1 VPNHY
6 PEHYPPKEKMLMLV
20 IRHLFPDLSQS
31 GTLSEI
37 KPLLRAYFPDIYTV
51 KKGVI
56 TQIDQVTSSSRAF
69 AISDIEFVIF
79 MGLRID
85 NDIKNTSRIGN
96 KFPFLRSE

>member
-1 VPNHY
+1 
-6 PEHYPPKEKMLMLV
+6 M
-20 IRHLFPDLSQS
+20 SQNE
-31 GTLSEI
+31 TLSEI
-37 KPLLRAYFPDIYTV
+37 RLPLRAYCPNIYTV

-85 NDIKNTSRIGN
+85 NEIKNTSRIGN
-96 KFPFLRSE
+96 TFPFLRSE

>member
-1 VPNHY
+1 MQRNKHSILDFCPRPAMKEMNVPIQKRIY
-6 PEHYPPKEKMLMLV
+6 
-20 IRHLFPDLSQS
+20 
-31 GTLSEI
+31 
-37 KPLLRAYFPDIYTV
+37 LRAYCPDIYTV

-85 NDIKNTSRIGN
+85 NEIKNTSRIGN

>member
-1 VPNHY
+1 
-6 PEHYPPKEKMLMLV
+6 MLRLV
-20 IRHLFPDLSQS
+20 IRRL
-31 GTLSEI
+31 GYLSE
-37 KPLLRAYFPDIYTV
+37 LSVLIYTV

-85 NDIKNTSRIGN
+85 NEIKNTSRIGN